1 MENKRGFT
9 LVELLCVI
17 TLLALISVIA
27 TTGIMTISKKSKENM
42 YCAKIE
48 IIESVAKDYGRKYEK
63 ELNNSS
69 VLYNGYKSLKIKVS
83 DLVKNGYLEGDKED
97 IVINPIDDSS
107 LNSTEIIIYLKN
119 NQINA
124 YIENNIC

>member
-1 MENKRGFT
+1 MKNKRGFT

-17 TLLALISVIA
+17 TLLAFISVIA
-27 TTGIMTISKKSKENM
+27 TTGIMTFSKKSKENM

-48 IIESVAKDYGRKYEK
+48 VIEAVAKDYGRKYEK

-69 VLYNGYKSLKIKVS
+69 VLYNGYKSLRIKVS
-83 DLVKNGYLEGDKED
+83 DLVKSGYLEGDKED

-124 YIENNIC
+124 YVENNIC